1 MQVSKKQGRF
11 LDSTIEQWQKCD
23 LISEEQSLKLK
34 QSYDAPPFDW
44 QRLAK
49 YAFWLAIVCIVI
61 SVSSAL
67 ADKWLIQLLEKL
79 FNAPNS
85 VKCITLSLLAA
96 LLYGFGIHRKRHR
109 PEKVY
114 SNEAILFLGVSAT
127 ATAILFLGKVIDT
140 GSGHFS
146 LLMLLAAI
154 IYGLLGLWFPS
165 KLVWVASLI
174 SLGSWFG
181 AETGYASGWGAY
193 YLGMNYPLRFV
204 LFGLVLIVFG
214 KLVFSSWP
222 ARQAFLRPTR
232 AMGLLYLFIA
242 LWILSIF
249 GNYGD
254 YDSWEA
260 IKQIG
265 LLHWSLLFGIAAL
278 TAIYHGIQ
286 YEDQMTKGFGLTF
299 IFINLYTRFFEFF
312 WDGTHKALFFAILGL
327 SFWLLGS
334 KAEKIWQLN
343 LKKS

>member
-1 MQVSKKQGRF
+1 MQVNKQQGRF
-11 LDSTIEQWQKCD
+11 LDSTIEQWQKSN
-23 LISEEQSLKLK
+23 LINEEQSLTLK
-34 QSYDAPPFDW
+34 QSYEVLPFDW

-67 ADKWLIQLLEKL
+67 VDKWLMQLLEKL

-85 VKCITLSLLAA
+85 VKCVALSLLAV
-96 LLYGFGIHRKRHR
+96 LLYGIGIHRKRR
-109 PEKVY
+109 LPEKVY
-114 SNEAILFLGVSAT
+114 SNEAILFLGVAAT

-146 LLMLLAAI
+146 LLMLLAAV

-165 KLVWVASLI
+165 KLVWLASLI

-181 AETGYASGWGAY
+181 AETGYVSGWGAY

-204 LFGLVLIVFG
+204 LFGLVLIVVG
-214 KLVFSSWP
+214 KFLFSSWQ
-222 ARQAFLRPTR
+222 AREAFLRPTR
-232 AMGLLYLFIA
+232 AMGLMYLFIA
-242 LWILSIF
+242 LWILSIV

-254 YDSWEA
+254 YDSWDA
-260 IKQIG
+260 VKQIE

-278 TAIYHGIQ
+278 IAIYHGIQ
-286 YEDQMTKGFGLTF
+286 YEDEMTKGFGLTF

-312 WDGTHKALFFAILGL
+312 WDGTHKALFFAILGV

-334 KAEKIWQLN
+334 KAERIWQLN
-343 LKKS
+343 LKRP